1 MASRTSTAPQEPPN
15 PKAKVAKESK
25 RRGDSAEDLLL
36 EIENTMGQSWLP
48 EIYRDRILKLLTR
61 SYVFPAPAKRK
72 TNPEIQ
78 HTLLGI
84 ELKVGQQ
91 RMLCPDLATA
101 RYLAIFARAGCEAV
115 AIPYD
120 ITMISHLADELESSW
135 HRMLLL
141 ADNAAEGRS
150 EAFATRVRS
159 LLVGKVRKAIVR
171 AGAGTKVPE
180 FKQSTKQG
188 RR

>member
-1 MASRTSTAPQEPPN
+1 MVSRTPIDPTL
-15 PKAKVAKESK
+15 KAKGVRTPTVRAQ
-25 RRGDSAEDLLL
+25 SAEDLVG
-36 EIENTMGQSWLP
+36 EIESTMGESWLP
-48 EIYRDRILKLLTR
+48 GIYLHRILKLRTR
-61 SYVFPAPAKRK
+61 SYAFPALAKSRGK
-72 TNPEIQ
+72 AATPEIQ

-84 ELKVGQQ
+84 ELKVGRQ

-101 RYLAIFARAGCEAV
+101 RYLAVFARAGCAAV

-120 ITMISHLADELESSW
+120 ITRISHLADELESSW

-141 ADNAAEGRS
+141 CDSVAEGRS
-150 EAFATRVRS
+150 EAFATRVRG
-159 LLVGKVRKAIVR
+159 LLIGKVRDAIAR
-171 AGAGTKVPE
+171 AGAGTRIPE